1 MVDLFGEDSD
11 TDNVNHETLKLP
23 GATSDGDEGG
33 EESLSGDESVH
44 EEGV

>member
-1 MVDLFGEDSD
+1 MVELSGEDSD

-33 EESLSGDESVH
+33 EESSSGDESVH